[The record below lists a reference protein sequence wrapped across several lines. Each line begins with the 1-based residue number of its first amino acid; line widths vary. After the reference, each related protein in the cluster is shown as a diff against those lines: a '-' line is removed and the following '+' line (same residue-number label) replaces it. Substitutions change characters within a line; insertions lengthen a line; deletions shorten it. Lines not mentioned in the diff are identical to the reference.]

1 MHVVLNSFGASIRKE
16 NGLFEV
22 STAEMKQL
30 IHPKDVKT
38 ITVSKGA
45 RISSDAVLLAIE
57 EEVDVLFVDG
67 LGNPKGRV
75 WSIKYGSVSDI
86 RRKQLE
92 FFYSDKAVA
101 WVKAG
106 IAEKINNQ
114 VALLLSLA
122 GEPQEKSSR
131 LISSAVNGMQDYL
144 QKVRSIEGESVS
156 DIAPSLRGWEGA
168 ASRRYFQV
176 LGKLMPEKFS
186 FEKRSQHPATDYFNS
201 MLNYGYGMLYG
212 KVEGALIKAGIDPYI
227 GIFHRDDYNRPALV
241 FDIIEKY
248 RVWIDYTVIHLAL
261 QEAVPADGFD
271 DGAQGMMLQGLGKR
285 IVIQSV
291 NDYLAEIINLNGTE
305 RSRGEHINRDARKLA
320 AFFLKS

>member
-1 MHVVLNSFGASIRKE
+1 MHIVLNSFGASIGKK

-22 STAEMKQL
+22 STAELKQ
-30 IHPKDVKT
+30 IINPVDVKT

-57 EEVDVLFVDG
+57 EEVDVLFVDNI
-67 LGNPKGRV
+67 GNTKGRV

-92 FFYSDKAVA
+92 FFYSPASVN
-101 WVKAG
+101 WVKEG

-114 VALLLSLA
+114 VAMLLSLQ
-122 GEPQEKSSR
+122 GEPTDKSTR

-144 QKVRSIEGESVS
+144 QKVRSIEGETVS

-168 ASRRYFQV
+168 ASRRYFQI
-176 LGKLMPEKFS
+176 LGQLMPGNFA
-186 FEKRSQHPATDYFNS
+186 FAKRSQHPAADFFNS

-241 FDIIEKY
+241 FDVIEKY
-248 RVWIDYTVIHLAL
+248 RVWIDYVVIHLAL
-261 QEAVPADGFD
+261 QEALPDDCFEDGEK
-271 DGAQGMMLQGLGKR
+271 GVMLQGLGKR

-291 NDYLAEIINLNGTE
+291 NDYLAEIINLNGTD
-305 RSRGEHINRDARKLA
+305 RSRGEHIMRDARKLA